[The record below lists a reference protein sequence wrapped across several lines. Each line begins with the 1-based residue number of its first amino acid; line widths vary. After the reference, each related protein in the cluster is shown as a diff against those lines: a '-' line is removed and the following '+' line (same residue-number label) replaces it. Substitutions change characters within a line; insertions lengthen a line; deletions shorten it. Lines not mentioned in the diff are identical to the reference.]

1 MLRVLTPILTA
12 CLLLGALAA
21 RGADFADGAQAFD
34 GGDYQG
40 ALETWRGLAEAG
52 EAEAQLALAGL
63 YRFGQG
69 IPADLAQ
76 AARWYQA
83 AARAGA
89 PIAMVNLAEMQA
101 TGLGVPRDS
110 VAALAWMSL
119 AAERGNAW
127 AKAAAPRLAADLS
140 AADRE
145 RARARAASLV
155 PDQE

>member
-12 CLLLGALAA
+12 CLLLGAIAA

-40 ALETWRGLAEAG
+40 AFETWRMLAETG
-52 EAEAQLALAGL
+52 DGEAQLALAGL

-69 IPADLAQ
+69 IPADMAQ

-83 AARAGA
+83 AARAA
-89 PIAMVNLAEMQA
+89 VPIAMVNLAEMQA
-101 TGLGVPRDS
+101 AGLGVARDP

-119 AAERGNAW
+119 AAARGQAW
-127 AKAAAPRLAADLS
+127 AKAAAARLAAALS

-145 RARARAASLV
+145 RARNLATSLV
-155 PDQE
+155 PGQD